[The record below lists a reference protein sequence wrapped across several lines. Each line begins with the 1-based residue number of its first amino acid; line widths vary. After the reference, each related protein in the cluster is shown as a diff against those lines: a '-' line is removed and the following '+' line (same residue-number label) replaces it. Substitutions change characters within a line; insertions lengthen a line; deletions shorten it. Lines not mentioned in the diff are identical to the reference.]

1 MSSCPTCSCLSCP
14 DHSRVLQGPG
24 HPHLPLVAE
33 RRPVGA
39 DRPAAAGTGQQRRQ
53 GRKTREVAP
62 PPGAGRRLLRRT
74 RRYPLARAPGRLP
87 AGWAPSTASS
97 CASAAPGV
105 EAGARRPARA
115 GKSGPRARPVPT
127 AAVTGSQ
134 SVQGSHTVPRAC
146 RGYDAGKRTNGRKR
160 HLAVD
165 TNGLVLTVLVTAA
178 GVQDRDGAIRLLTD
192 LKDRFSRVR
201 GVGRRRLR
209 RPSGGPGRAGARAG
223 RRDRQALP
231 GHQRVP
237 GPEQEWGR

>member
-1 MSSCPTCSCLSCP
+1 MSYCTFSSPPHVLRRLFGNWGLGCVGRGGGEGLLVVILPGSRRSPSDVIAPYLLVLVMPGSLSGA
-14 DHSRVLQGPG
+14 QGPG

-53 GRKTREVAP
+53 GQKTREVAP

-115 GKSGPRARPVPT
+115 GKERAAGATPSPRPRSQAPSPYRDHTPSPAPAGATTPASGP
-127 AAVTGSQ
+127 TGW
-134 SVQGSHTVPRAC
+134 C
-146 RGYDAGKRTNGRKR
+146 
-160 HLAVD
+160 
-165 TNGLVLTVLVTAA
+165 
-178 GVQDRDGAIRLLTD
+178 
-192 LKDRFSRVR
+192 
-201 GVGRRRLR
+201 
-209 RPSGGPGRAGARAG
+209 
-223 RRDRQALP
+223 
-231 GHQRVP
+231 
-237 GPEQEWGR
+237 

>member
-1 MSSCPTCSCLSCP
+1 MSYCTFSSPPHVLRRLFGNWGLGCVGRGGGEGLLVVILPGSRRSPSDVIVPYLLVLVMPGSLSGA
-14 DHSRVLQGPG
+14 QGPG

-53 GRKTREVAP
+53 GQKTREVAP

-115 GKSGPRARPVPT
+115 GKSGPRARPRPHGRGHRLPVR
-127 AAVTGSQ
+127 TGIT
-134 SVQGSHTVPRAC
+134 HRPPR
-146 RGYDAGKRTNGRKR
+146 
-160 HLAVD
+160 LP
-165 TNGLVLTVLVTAA
+165 GL
-178 GVQDRDGAIRLLTD
+178 
-192 LKDRFSRVR
+192 
-201 GVGRRRLR
+201 RRRQADQR
-209 RPSGGPGRAGARAG
+209 AQAAPGCGHQRAGADRAG
-223 RRDRQALP
+223 HRRRRA
-231 GHQRVP
+231 
-237 GPEQEWGR
+237 GP

>member
-1 MSSCPTCSCLSCP
+1 MSSRPTCSCLSCP

-115 GKSGPRARPVPT
+115 GKERAAGATPSPRPRSQAPSPYRDHTPSPAPAGATTPASGPTGASGTWLWTPT
-127 AAVTGSQ
+127 GW
-134 SVQGSHTVPRAC
+134 C
-146 RGYDAGKRTNGRKR
+146 
-160 HLAVD
+160 
-165 TNGLVLTVLVTAA
+165 
-178 GVQDRDGAIRLLTD
+178 
-192 LKDRFSRVR
+192 
-201 GVGRRRLR
+201 
-209 RPSGGPGRAGARAG
+209 
-223 RRDRQALP
+223 
-231 GHQRVP
+231 
-237 GPEQEWGR
+237 

>member
-1 MSSCPTCSCLSCP
+1 MSFGGCLGTGGWGVLVGEGGEGLLVVILP
-14 DHSRVLQGPG
+14 GSRRSPSDVIVPYLLVLVMPGSLSGAQGPG

-53 GRKTREVAP
+53 GQKTREVAP

-115 GKSGPRARPVPT
+115 GKSGPRARPRPHRPR
-127 AAVTGSQ
+127 SQ
-134 SVQGSHTVPRAC
+134 APSPYRDHT
-146 RGYDAGKRTNGRKR
+146 
-160 HLAVD
+160 
-165 TNGLVLTVLVTAA
+165 
-178 GVQDRDGAIRLLTD
+178 
-192 LKDRFSRVR
+192 
-201 GVGRRRLR
+201 
-209 RPSGGPGRAGARAG
+209 PSPAPAGATTPAS
-223 RRDRQALP
+223 
-231 GHQRVP
+231 
-237 GPEQEWGR
+237 GPTGASGTWLWTPTGWC

>member
-1 MSSCPTCSCLSCP
+1 MSYCTFSSPPHVLRRLFGNWGLGCVGRGGGEGLLVVILPGSRGALRMSSCPTCSCLSCP

-115 GKSGPRARPVPT
+115 GKSGPRARPRPHGRGHRLPVR
-127 AAVTGSQ
+127 TGIT
-134 SVQGSHTVPRAC
+134 HRPPR
-146 RGYDAGKRTNGRKR
+146 
-160 HLAVD
+160 LP
-165 TNGLVLTVLVTAA
+165 GL
-178 GVQDRDGAIRLLTD
+178 
-192 LKDRFSRVR
+192 
-201 GVGRRRLR
+201 RRRQADQ
-209 RPSGGPGRAGARAG
+209 RAGADRAG
-223 RRDRQALP
+223 HRRRRA
-231 GHQRVP
+231 
-237 GPEQEWGR
+237 GP